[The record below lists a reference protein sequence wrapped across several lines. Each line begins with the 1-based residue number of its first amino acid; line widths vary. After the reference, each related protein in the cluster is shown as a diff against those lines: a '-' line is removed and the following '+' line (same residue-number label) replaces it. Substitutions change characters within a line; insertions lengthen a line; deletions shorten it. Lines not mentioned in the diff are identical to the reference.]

1 MPTIRVP
8 GEILGHNDG
17 IKYSSH
23 PIPRKPMTNTLDP
36 YPLIRPLLFQLYP
49 ETAHALAFFLGG
61 LAQRVPGA
69 LPLLQGVCG
78 KPAPGITREVFGLK
92 FSSPIGL
99 AAGLDKGAQ
108 LLPIWKALGFG
119 FVEIGTVTPRPQPG
133 NPKPRVFRLPEEGLI
148 LNRMGFNSEG
158 MDVVARRLRKRPQGL
173 VVGGNIGKNKTTP
186 EESALDDYATAFRVI
201 APLVDYV
208 ALNISS
214 PNTPGL
220 RRLQAPDALRP
231 LVDGILALRKEMGL
245 ERQPLLVKLA
255 PDLPFPELDAIL
267 EVLVACGVNGV
278 IATNTTL
285 DRGIISEMNRAKVEA
300 LGEGGLSGRG
310 LKVKAQAMNRRILQ
324 RLPQEVRLM
333 ACGGI
338 RSSEDAA
345 QALQEGAALVQ
356 IYTSLIFE
364 GPLLV
369 GRMNRDLDTRD
380 YY

>member
-1 MPTIRVP
+1 
-8 GEILGHNDG
+8 
-17 IKYSSH
+17 
-23 PIPRKPMTNTLDP
+23 MTDTLDP
-36 YPLIRPLLFQLYP
+36 YRLLRPLIFQMDPERAHGLCFLL
-49 ETAHALAFFLGG
+49 AG
-61 LAQRVPGA
+61 LAQRVPG
-69 LPLLQGVCG
+69 LVHLLQGVCG
-78 KPAPGITREVFGLK
+78 KPEPAIARAPFGLR

-133 NPKPRVFRLPEEGLI
+133 NPRPRLFRLPEEGLI

-158 MDVVARRLRKRPQGL
+158 MDTVARRLRTRPAGL
-173 VVGGNIGKNKTTP
+173 VVGGNLGKNKATP
-186 EESALDDYATAFRVI
+186 EESALDDYTAAFRVI

-220 RRLQAPDALRP
+220 RLLQAPEALKP
-231 LVDGILALRKEMGL
+231 LLAGVLALRKEMGL

-255 PDLPFPELDAIL
+255 PDLPFPELDATL
-267 EVLVACGVNGV
+267 EVLAASGVDGV

-285 DRGIISEMNRAKVEA
+285 DRGIVSELNRAKVEA

-310 LKVKAQAMNRRILQ
+310 LKVKAQAVQRRILQ
-324 RLPQEVRLM
+324 RLPPEIRLV
-333 ACGGI
+333 ACGGLG
-338 RSSEDAA
+338 SGEDAA
-345 QALQEGAALVQ
+345 RALQEGASLVQ
-356 IYTSLIFE
+356 IYSSLIFE

-369 GRMNRDLDTRD
+369 RRMNRELETRD
-380 YY
+380 YF